1 MSCPQRKSRD
11 SSARCGTSDPHLN
24 SPRTSLN
31 LSFLRGTGNHEEG
44 SQVASA
50 HVDRRERILI
60 AVIAGVGA
68 SAVLVCAAPVF
79 AADPTPDPPPTET
92 AHTPD
97 PPPAP
102 PEPQPSP
109 PETAPAPSSSSPLS
123 SSSSPSSTQASG
135 SVASSTAKPDDRSA
149 KRKHRKLAHHHRDL
163 QDRSEALPAGSK
175 WQRARNDALAS
186 ALTLPAGASEAVVV
200 QATVS
205 PRASSAPLLAAA
217 LAAALATL
225 LLAAIPSYAL
235 NASPILRPVQ
245 ERRFE
250 LATIGVCILVGIT
263 VANGLPA

>member
-1 MSCPQRKSRD
+1 M
-11 SSARCGTSDPHLN
+11 
-24 SPRTSLN
+24 
-31 LSFLRGTGNHEEG
+31 
-44 SQVASA
+44 ASA
-50 HVDRRERILI
+50 HVDRRGRILI
-60 AVIAGVGA
+60 AVIAAVGA

-79 AADPTPDPPPTET
+79 AADPAPDPPPTET

-109 PETAPAPSSSSPLS
+109 PETAPAPSSSSPAS

-135 SVASSTAKPDDRSA
+135 SVASITARPADRSA
-149 KRKHRKLAHHHRDL
+149 KRKHRKLSHHHRDL

-175 WQRARNDALAS
+175 WQRARNDALAP

-200 QATVS
+200 QATLS
-205 PRASSAPLLAAA
+205 PRSSSAPLLAAA

-225 LLAAIPSYAL
+225 LLAATPSYAL
-235 NASPILRPVQ
+235 NASRILRPVR

-250 LATIGVCILVGIT
+250 LATIGICILVGIT